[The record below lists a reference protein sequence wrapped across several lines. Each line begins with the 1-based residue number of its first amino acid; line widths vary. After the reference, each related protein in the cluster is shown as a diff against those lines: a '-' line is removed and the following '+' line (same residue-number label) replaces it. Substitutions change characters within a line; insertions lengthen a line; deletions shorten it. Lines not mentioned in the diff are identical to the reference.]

1 MYEDIFSAFA
11 GCSDP
16 VVAPGEFVFSAVGL
30 DHGHIYGMA
39 DGLLR
44 LNYISSEE
52 ALLNGDLVIT
62 SGLGGYYPSNLVIG
76 EVEEVITDDSGAM
89 DYALLHPAVDFDE
102 LTEVF
107 VITDFAI
114 VD

>member
-16 VVAPGEFVFSAVGL
+16 VVARGSSSSPPVGL

-44 LNYISSEE
+44 AGATLKWVYDPDPQKVR
-52 ALLNGDLVIT
+52 AFCR
-62 SGLGGYYPSNLVIG
+62 PSTRRPRPPPPRRRSFPTG
-76 EVEEVITDDSGAM
+76 RRA
-89 DYALLHPAVDFDE
+89 
-102 LTEVF
+102 
-107 VITDFAI
+107 
-114 VD
+114 

>member
-44 LNYISSEE
+44 AGRDAQMGLRPGPAEG
-52 ALLNGDLVIT
+52 ARLLRQVPAGPARRLRGAGPFRRGD
-62 SGLGGYYPSNLVIG
+62 
-76 EVEEVITDDSGAM
+76 A
-89 DYALLHPAVDFDE
+89 A
-102 LTEVF
+102 
-107 VITDFAI
+107 
-114 VD
+114 

>member
-44 LNYISSEE
+44 AGATLKWVYDPDPQKVRAFCAKYPQARPAASEAQVGPCARE
-52 ALLNGDLVIT
+52 RTTLRT
-62 SGLGGYYPSNLVIG
+62 RRR
-76 EVEEVITDDSGAM
+76 
-89 DYALLHPAVDFDE
+89 
-102 LTEVF
+102 
-107 VITDFAI
+107 
-114 VD
+114 